1 MKSGFLDKL
10 IARLDVLD
18 ADSLQ
23 THILHLVQEKG
34 LLETIFQAIQ
44 EGVVVLDGKGLIT
57 YANRA
62 AEKFLG
68 FNAEIA
74 VGDSIRRYLRD
85 MDWER
90 VMELDEGEWSRLM
103 SREIEI
109 TYPEHRFLDFYI
121 VPLSMVDDREDGV
134 VVILRDISRERE
146 HEAHTLESEKL
157 NAITLLAA
165 GVAHEIGNPLNSLN
179 IHLQLL
185 DREAK
190 QLPVEHGQHL
200 GELLDIARDEVSRL
214 DKIISQFLQ
223 AIRPVQPRFECAKIP
238 EILENTLKVMKRE
251 IEDRDILVEVN
262 RSDHLPTAHVDKGQ
276 MKQAFFNIIKNA
288 VQSMPHGGLLA
299 ITLSSTDRFVA
310 ISFKDSGPGI
320 SPDQLGKIFEAYHT
334 TKSSGSGLGL
344 MIVQRIVRDHGG
356 EIEVHSEP
364 GSGTTF
370 TLFLPRDKRR
380 IRLLKAAR
388 TSEKTKEPS
397 NRDTA

>member
-1 MKSGFLDKL
+1 
-10 IARLDVLD
+10 
-18 ADSLQ
+18 
-23 THILHLVQEKG
+23 
-34 LLETIFQAIQ
+34 
-44 EGVVVLDGKGLIT
+44 
-57 YANRA
+57 
-62 AEKFLG
+62 
-68 FNAEIA
+68 
-74 VGDSIRRYLRD
+74 
-85 MDWER
+85 
-90 VMELDEGEWSRLM
+90 
-103 SREIEI
+103 
-109 TYPEHRFLDFYI
+109 
-121 VPLSMVDDREDGV
+121 
-134 VVILRDISRERE
+134 VILRDISRERE